1 MNFLMSATTKQMRV
15 CKYGHHYF
23 KSSDCPVCPVC
34 EKERKPT
41 ADFMSRF
48 SAPARRALDR
58 EGIKTLSKL
67 ASYKENDLLKLHGFG
82 PTSLTVLRSVLANAG
97 YKTGK

>member
-1 MNFLMSATTKQMRV
+1 
-15 CKYGHHYF
+15 
-23 KSSDCPVCPVC
+23 
-34 EKERKPT
+34 
-41 ADFMSRF
+41 MSRF